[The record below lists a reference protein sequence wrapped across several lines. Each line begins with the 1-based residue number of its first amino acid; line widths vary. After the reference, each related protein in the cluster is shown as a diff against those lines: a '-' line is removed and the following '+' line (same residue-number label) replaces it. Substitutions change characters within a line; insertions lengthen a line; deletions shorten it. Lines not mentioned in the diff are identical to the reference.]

1 MNAITITGR
10 LTADIEIRY
19 TAASKAV
26 GNFTVASD
34 YGYGTNKKTNFFN
47 CQLWGERAEKVAEY
61 MLKGQAV
68 TVIGE
73 VGIRQYEKKDGT
85 KATAVDV
92 NVDKFEFQ
100 GSKADKEKDKPTQ
113 TPPAP
118 PKSQQTYAGA
128 SGSEP
133 PIDDFDDDIPFN

>member
-1 MNAITITGR
+1 MNTISITGR
-10 LTADIEIRY
+10 LAKDAELRY
-19 TAASKAV
+19 TNTNKPV
-26 GNFTVASD
+26 LGFTVASD
-34 YGYGTNKKTNFFN
+34 IGYGDKKKTNFFD
-47 CQLWGERAEKVAEY
+47 CQLWGDRAEKVAQY
-61 MLKGQAV
+61 MTKGQAV